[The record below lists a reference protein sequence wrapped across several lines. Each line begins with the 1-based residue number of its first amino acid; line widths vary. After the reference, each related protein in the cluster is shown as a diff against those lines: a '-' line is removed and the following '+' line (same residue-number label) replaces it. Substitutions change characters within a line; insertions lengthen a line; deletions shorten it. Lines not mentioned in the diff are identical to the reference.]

1 MRVLVLEGL
10 ELGKHKRAA
19 QKIVDAIERDDFR
32 SADVKKLSDRV
43 HYRARLDYDNR
54 LLLRFVQH
62 EGAKC
67 CFVVDLI
74 EAHKY
79 ERSRFLRGIKIDLDE
94 AAVEAAPAPELA
106 FEPVRYVHPSAHR
119 FRFLDRPLSFDD
131 AQESALDSRP
141 PLLMLGSAGSGKT
154 AVSLLR
160 LRAAT
165 GTVAYVTQSPYL
177 AEAARSLYFH
187 AHEEADDR
195 NVAFLSFRDLL
206 ATLAPQNGRPVR
218 LQDFRGFFE
227 RHRQKVRFADA
238 HRVFEELRG
247 VLGAQPEGPLSK
259 AAYRDLGV
267 RQSIFRGEE
276 RDAIWDLFESYRA
289 WLPEAKLY
297 DSNLVAHALLD
308 APREPWD
315 FVLVDEVQDFT
326 NVELAL
332 VLRGLRDPRQ
342 FVLTGDANQIVHPN
356 FFSWSNLRSMFF
368 RGGGGGA
375 AADSDAT
382 TLAAPVHVLPANY
395 RNASEIVAVA
405 NRLLMLKRARFGSVD
420 RESDLLSEPRADEP
434 GSVRAYPATD
444 ATARALNDA
453 TQRSTKACVIVL
465 RDEDRE
471 AAKARYRTP
480 LVFAVH
486 EAKGLEYETVI
497 LHELVSTARAEFREV
512 CAGVSQGDLRSD
524 RAFSRAKEKEDKS
537 LEIYKFFTNALF
549 VAITR
554 GISRVVFVE
563 RDAQHPIFALLGIAF
578 QTGAVDLAGDVGT
591 LEDWQREARKL
602 DLQGKQEQADAI
614 RKQILKIEP
623 VPWAVMSADK
633 KAELEH
639 KAINQGEIFKKAKQ
653 QLWDIATFYDDAP
666 LADRL
671 EGRLDHRPQQ
681 GFEVA
686 RVVVQTRNQP
696 PAYASSN
703 PVEVL
708 RLVDKHGVDLRTF
721 MNLTP
726 LMHGCYAG
734 NVGLVEQLLGRGAE
748 VRARDT
754 YGRTALHWL
763 LQRAAAV
770 EVERLSA
777 LLVPDLAFIEGP
789 FARLFDLVAEPTLD
803 VQVDGRLVRVGRE
816 QGEYVLFQLLC
827 AFGRQLTYRDG
838 ASPAGFVRTA
848 ALEPLIEALP
858 ESVLRERRRS
868 RTYSNSVFARSEVSS
883 TYATS
888 RRLWERRR
896 QGHYEVNAALSLRV
910 SDDAFVPALDVLG
923 IASTRVHL
931 RRPMESAPPRSPTG
945 KAKRVVTSGLGFGP
959 DVPPSA
965 YLGLEGAG
973 PAYDHAAYDR
983 DVALALPSEPSA
995 SVPRPDRV
1003 AAAVR
1008 LFDHA
1013 SAYFEKI
1020 VVERIV
1026 REGFARPHSKEG
1038 SDREIKLDPRGDLVE
1053 QHDPETIAR
1062 VVRATLE
1069 EPVNRR
1075 GISALHTAALIRNVE
1090 LVQALVAA
1098 GVPRDIRDFYGATPL
1113 DFVLASYRIENDDPG
1128 VSLPLIEL
1136 LAPPSVTFQTGAA
1149 PVTVPKGTDAYALFL
1164 LLTATMRPCA
1174 SNNAEWG
1181 DGEWG
1186 VGTAP
1191 MELLTDCLRF
1201 FGNALF
1207 PPASA
1212 TGGYMKKALTLHS
1225 VGGPGHALCTVT
1237 RNGVGL
1243 NRQLRVP
1250 VGDRMVPFV
1259 EVSRLDV
1266 LRKLAAPLR
1275 K

>member
-19 QKIVDAIERDDFR
+19 QKIIDAIERDDFR

-43 HYRARLDYDNR
+43 HYRARLDYENR

-74 EAHKY
+74 EAHRY
-79 ERSRFLRGIKIDLDE
+79 ERSRFLRGVKIDLDE
-94 AAVEAAPAPELA
+94 AAVEAAPAPDVA

-187 AHEEADDR
+187 AHEEPEDR

-206 ATLAPQNGRPVR
+206 ATLAPPNGRPVR

-259 AAYRDLGV
+259 AAYRELGV

-289 WLPEAKLY
+289 WLAEAKLY
-297 DSNLVAHALLD
+297 DSNLVAHALLE

-356 FFSWSNLRSMFF
+356 FFSWSNLRGMFF
-368 RGGGGGA
+368 RGADA
-375 AADSDAT
+375 AGSDAAPVT
-382 TLAAPVHVLPANY
+382 APVHVLPANY

-434 GSVRAYPATD
+434 GSVRAYPSTD

-512 CAGVSQGDLRSD
+512 CAGVSQDDLRAD
-524 RAFSRAKEKEDKS
+524 RAFSRAKDKDDKS

-563 RDAQHPIFALLGIAF
+563 KDAQHPIFVLLGIAF
-578 QTGAVDLAGDVGT
+578 RTGAVDLARDVGS
-591 LEDWQREARKL
+591 LEEWQREARKL
-602 DLQGKQEQADAI
+602 ELQGKQEQADAI

-666 LADRL
+666 LGDRL
-671 EGRLDHRPQQ
+671 GGRLDYRPQQ
-681 GFEVA
+681 AFGVA
-686 RVVVQTRNQP
+686 LKAAQGRNQP
-696 PAYASSN
+696 SAYASNN
-703 PVEVL
+703 PAEVL

-734 NVGLVEQLLGRGAE
+734 NVGLVEQLVGRGAD

-763 LQRAAAV
+763 LHRAAAV
-770 EVERLSA
+770 EGERIPTM
-777 LLVPDLAFIEGP
+777 LVPDQTFIDGP
-789 FARLFDLVAEPTLD
+789 FATLFDRVAEPTID
-803 VQVDGRLVRVGRE
+803 VQVDGRLVRIGRE
-816 QGEYVLFQLLC
+816 QGEYLLFQLIC
-827 AFGRQLTYRDG
+827 AFGRQLTYRNDE
-838 ASPAGFVRTA
+838 PPDTLVRAA
-848 ALEPLIEALP
+848 ALEPLIEVLP
-858 ESVLRERRRS
+858 ETVLPERRRK
-868 RTYSNSVFARSEVSS
+868 RAYTNGVFARSEVSS

-896 QGHYEVNAALSLRV
+896 QGHYEINAALSLRV
-910 SDDAFVPALDVLG
+910 SDDAFVPAVEVLG
-923 IASTRVHL
+923 IRATQGHLLPVGVTPIVVPASGH
-931 RRPMESAPPRSPTG
+931 A
-945 KAKRVVTSGLGFGP
+945 KAKRIVPAGLGPGP
-959 DVPPSA
+959 DVPASA
-965 YLGLEGAG
+965 YVGLEGAG

-983 DVALALPSEPSA
+983 DVALALPSEA
-995 SVPRPDRV
+995 GAGVPRAERV
-1003 AAAVR
+1003 AAAAR

-1026 REGFARPHSKEG
+1026 REGFAWPDGARG
-1038 SDREIKLDPRGDLVE
+1038 DAREIKVDPLGYLVE
-1053 QHDPETIAR
+1053 QHDAETIER

-1090 LVQALVAA
+1090 LVKALVDA

-1113 DFVLASYRIENDDPG
+1113 DHVLASYRIESDSPG

-1149 PVTVPKGTDAYALFL
+1149 PVTAPKGTDAYALCL
-1164 LLTATMRPCA
+1164 LLTATLRPCA
-1174 SNNAEWG
+1174 SNNFDWG
-1181 DGEWG
+1181 HGEWG
-1186 VGTAP
+1186 LATAP
-1191 MELLTDCLRF
+1191 MDLLSDCLQF
-1201 FGNALF
+1201 FGGAIF
-1207 PPASA
+1207 PAAS
-1212 TGGYMKKALTLHS
+1212 TMGGYLKKALALHS
-1225 VGGPGHALCTVT
+1225 VGGPGYALCTVD

-1250 VGDRMVPFV
+1250 VGERMVPFV
-1259 EVSRLDV
+1259 EVTRLDV

-1275 K
+1275 R